1 MVAPTTKYMIAAAM
15 IILGIVIMSV
25 SSAYIA
31 KLKTKAEKDKSPWI
45 AGVVIGPLMIVGGV
59 IFAIVTALGGS
70 SDNAANMV
78 GTMPS
83 DASGSATAANA
94 PQNPVAA
101 IENAARAKKNL
112 AEHTAKNA
120 GAIENAAKELN
131 GVLKSAET

>member
-1 MVAPTTKYMIAAAM
+1 MVEKTTKYIIAAVM
-15 IILGIVIMSV
+15 IIVGIILMSV
-25 SSAYIA
+25 GSSYIA
-31 KLKTKAEKDKSPWI
+31 KLKTKAEKDKSPWVS
-45 AGVVIGPLMIVGGV
+45 AVVIGVLMIVGGV
-59 IFAIVTALGGS
+59 IFAAVTGFGGS
-70 SDNAANMV
+70 SDNAAAMV

-83 DASGSATAANA
+83 NVGGSATAANA

-131 GVLKSAET
+131 GVLKSAN

>member
-1 MVAPTTKYMIAAAM
+1 MVEKTTKYIGAAVM
-15 IILGIVIMSV
+15 IILGIILMSV
-25 SSAYIA
+25 GSSYIA

-45 AGVVIGPLMIVGGV
+45 AAVVIGPIMIVGGV
-59 IFAIVTALGGS
+59 IFALVTGLSGS

-78 GTMPS
+78 GTAPG
-83 DASGSATAANA
+83 AAAGSATAANA